1 MPVVGK
7 ADKLMRAKEVGLGGV
22 VEGSSIV
29 MKADLLSL

>member
-7 ADKLMRAKEVGLGGV
+7 ADKLMRAKEVGVLV
-22 VEGSSIV
+22 KGSSMV